1 MKLRK
6 ELWQEVEFGQ
16 VVDHIEI
23 NERDPEK
30 RAKAIVEAVNH
41 WNDPKKLVE
50 ISTNLGESMK

>member
-1 MKLRK
+1 M
-6 ELWQEVEFGQ
+6 ELGSESVFVGSGIFLSE
-16 VVDHIEI
+16 
-23 NERDPEK
+23 NPEK